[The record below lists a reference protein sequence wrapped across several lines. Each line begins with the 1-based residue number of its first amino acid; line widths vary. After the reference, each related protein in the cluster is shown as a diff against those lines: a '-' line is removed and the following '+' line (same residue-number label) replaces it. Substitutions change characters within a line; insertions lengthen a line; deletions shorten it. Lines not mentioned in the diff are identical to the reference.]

1 MKSKNSVSL
10 KSPDLFVNTSDKL
23 FIQATVALAELGRFT
38 CAPNPTVGCIITR
51 NGQVIGRGYHQYAG
65 QGHAEVNAIADAA
78 GDVQGATV
86 YVSLE
91 PCSFFGQTPACAQTL
106 IDADV
111 ARVVVGALD
120 PNPRVAGSGI
130 ALLEAANIEVA
141 LLDSAEAMA
150 CIAGFAKRITAN
162 RPLVRL
168 KTASSID
175 GAIALANGE
184 SQWITG
190 PSARADVQ
198 YWRARSDAVITGV
211 GTVIAD
217 DPQLNVRDAD
227 YAHCHQPLRVVLDS
241 TARTPPSSKLLSDG
255 QPTLLVHNKSAEA
268 VGNDLGVCVA
278 DQDSVS
284 RLYLKDGP
292 VDLAALLDELA
303 NRGCNEVLVEAGPGV
318 VGSFLQANLWDE
330 WICYLAPKALGRNT
344 RQLADFAIEKLVDSI
359 AAKVV
364 DQARIGDDVRLT
376 LRPTIK

>member
-1 MKSKNSVSL
+1 MKS
-10 KSPDLFVNTSDKL
+10 SDRL
-23 FIQATVALAELGRFT
+23 FIQATVQLAEGGRFT

-51 NGQVIGRGYHQYAG
+51 NGQVIGRGYHQFAG
-65 QGHAEVNAIADAA
+65 QGHAEVNAIANAG
-78 GDVQGATV
+78 GDVAGATV

-106 IDADV
+106 IDAGV
-111 ARVVVGALD
+111 ARVVIGTLD
-120 PNPRVAGSGI
+120 PNPRVAGKGI
-130 ALLEAANIEVA
+130 AMLEAANIKVA
-141 LLDSAEAMA
+141 LLDLAEARA
-150 CIAGFAKRITAN
+150 CIAGFAQRITNN

-217 DPQLNVRDAD
+217 NPALNVRDEK
-227 YAHCHQPLRVVLDS
+227 YAHCCQPLRVVLDS
-241 TARTPPSSKLLSDG
+241 AARTPLSSKLMCDG
-255 QPTLLVHNKSAEA
+255 HPTLLVHNDTVEVSVEDSES
-268 VGNDLGVCVA
+268 VG
-278 DQDSVS
+278 
-284 RLYLKDGP
+284 RLCPKGGP
-292 VDLAALLDELA
+292 NNLLALLDELG

-330 WICYLAPKALGRNT
+330 WICYLAPKALGHNV
-344 RQLADFAIEKLVDSI
+344 RQLADFNIEKLADSI
-359 AAKVV
+359 DAKVV

-376 LRPTIK
+376 LRPLNK

>member
-1 MKSKNSVSL
+1 MK
-10 KSPDLFVNTSDKL
+10 PSDRL
-23 FIQATVALAELGRFT
+23 FIQATVQLAEAGRFT
-38 CAPNPTVGCIITR
+38 CAPNPAVGCIITR

-65 QGHAEVNAIADAA
+65 QGHAEVNAIADAG

-106 IDADV
+106 LDAGV

-120 PNPRVAGSGI
+120 PNPRVAGKGI
-130 ALLEAANIEVA
+130 AMLEAGKIDVQ
-141 LLDSAEAMA
+141 LLDSAQART
-150 CIAGFAKRITAN
+150 CIAGFAKRITSN

-198 YWRARSDAVITGV
+198 YWRARSDAIITGV

-217 DPQLNVRDAD
+217 DPQLNVRDD
-227 YAHCHQPLRVVLDS
+227 KYAHCHQPLRVILDS
-241 TARTPPSSKLLSDG
+241 TARTPSFSKLLSDG
-255 QPTLLVHNKSAEA
+255 QPTLLVHSDVAKISGEDAE
-268 VGNDLGVCVA
+268 N
-278 DQDSVS
+278 VS
-284 RLYLKDGP
+284 RLYPKGGP
-292 VDLAALLDELA
+292 TDLAALLDELG

-344 RQLADFAIEKLVDSI
+344 RQMADFNIEKLADSI
-359 AAKVV
+359 DAKVL

-376 LRPTIK
+376 LRPTNK

>member
-1 MKSKNSVSL
+1 MKA
-10 KSPDLFVNTSDKL
+10 SDRL
-23 FIQATVALAELGRFT
+23 FIQATVQLAEGGRFT
-38 CAPNPTVGCIITR
+38 CAPNPTVGCIITL

-65 QGHAEVNAIADAA
+65 QGHAEVNAIADAG
-78 GDVQGATV
+78 GDVKGATV

-91 PCSFFGQTPACAQTL
+91 PCSFFGQTPACARTL
-106 IDADV
+106 IDAGV
-111 ARVVVGALD
+111 ARVVIGALD
-120 PNPRVAGSGI
+120 PNPRVAGNGI
-130 ALLEAANIEVA
+130 ALLEAANIKVE
-141 LLDSAEAMA
+141 LLGLAEARV
-150 CIAGFAKRITAN
+150 CIAGFAKRITTN

-190 PSARADVQ
+190 PSARMDVQ

-217 DPQLNVRDAD
+217 DPQLNVRDAE

-241 TARTPPSSKLLSDG
+241 TARTPSSSKLLCDG
-255 QPTLLVHNKSAEA
+255 QPTLLIHNDALEVSGKDAQ
-268 VGNDLGVCVA
+268 G
-278 DQDSVS
+278 VS

-292 VDLAALLDELA
+292 TDIAALLDELG

-330 WICYLAPKALGRNT
+330 WICYLAPKALGQNV
-344 RQLADFAIEKLVDSI
+344 RQLADFNIEKLADSI
-359 AAKVV
+359 DAKVV
-364 DQARIGDDVRLT
+364 DQARIGGDIRLT
-376 LRPTIK
+376 LRPLAK

>member
-1 MKSKNSVSL
+1 MKA
-10 KSPDLFVNTSDKL
+10 SDRL
-23 FIQATVALAELGRFT
+23 YIQATVQLAEGGRFT

-65 QGHAEVNAIADAA
+65 QGHAEINAIADAG

-106 IDADV
+106 IDAGV
-111 ARVVVGALD
+111 ARVVIGILD
-120 PNPRVAGSGI
+120 PNPRVAGSGV
-130 ALLEAANIEVA
+130 AMLEAANIKVT
-141 LLDSAEAMA
+141 LLDLAEARA
-150 CIAGFAKRITAN
+150 CIAGFAKRITSN

-217 DPQLNVRDAD
+217 DPQLNVRDAN

-241 TARTPPSSKLLSDG
+241 TARTPSSSKLLRDG
-255 QPTLLVHNKSAEA
+255 QPTLLIHSNTIDISVKETEVSIEDPH
-268 VGNDLGVCVA
+268 
-278 DQDSVS
+278 SVS

-292 VDLAALLDELA
+292 SDLAALLDELG

-330 WICYLAPKALGRNT
+330 WICYLAPKALGRNA
-344 RQLADFAIEKLVDSI
+344 RQLADFNIEKLADSI
-359 AAKVV
+359 DAKVV

-376 LRPTIK
+376 LRPTSK